1 MFLNLWYNIIIDII
15 LGGHTMWKIITI
27 NKVGTNY
34 SVSTE
39 GQVKN
44 INTNKILKG
53 VIKDNGYR
61 EYQLV
66 FDGKRKYVLG
76 HRLVADAFID
86 NPENKLQVNHIN
98 GNKLDNS
105 VGNLEWVSASE
116 NNKHAWDSSLNS
128 ANVLRAV
135 IQKTAEGETVGE
147 FISISEAERAS
158 GCHRSKIIAVADGS
172 RKTTG
177 GFVFEWKEQ
186 FTKKDIGKKKKVAQ
200 IKDDT
205 IINTFESVSEAARET
220 GSNRKG
226 VSAVC
231 LGKQNTCNGY
241 KWIFVDDDIVQ

>member
-1 MFLNLWYNIIIDII
+1 
-15 LGGHTMWKIITI
+15 MWKIIII
-27 NKVGTNY
+27 NQVETNY

-53 VIKDNGYR
+53 TIKDNGYR

-76 HRLVADAFID
+76 HRLVAETFID

-98 GNKLDNS
+98 GNKLDNNA
-105 VGNLEWVSASE
+105 GNLEWVSASE
-116 NNKHAWDSSLNS
+116 NNKHAWDNSLNS

-135 IQKTAEGETVGE
+135 VQKTTDGEIVNE
-147 FISISEAERAS
+147 FISIAEAEKIS
-158 GCHRSKIIAVADGS
+158 GCHRSKIIAVADGN

-177 GFVFEWKEQ
+177 GFVFEWKEH

-200 IKDDT
+200 IKNNK
-205 IINTFESVSEAARET
+205 IIKTFESVSEAARET
-220 GSNRKG
+220 NSNRKG
-226 VSAVC
+226 ISAVC